1 MKPIL
6 DNRLVLVTGAGA
18 GNGAAIAKGLVDYGA
33 RIIVTDIDPGSANQ
47 TAAAIRA
54 AGGEAWSYGMDVTD
68 IDACHAVATKIS
80 VEVGHIDVL
89 VNNAGVL
96 RRTAID
102 DADARAAWDICMDVN
117 ATGVFNTTIAFL
129 PHVRATKGNIVNLSS
144 ITAFVAARTFPGYA
158 ASKAAVVAATRA
170 FAQKLAPEG
179 IRVNVICP
187 GPFATP
193 MTAATRANSSA
204 GNYYEERVLLGRF
217 AQPEEIVGPVA
228 FIASDMATFVT
239 GAILPVDGGLLAQ

>member
-6 DNRLVLVTGAGA
+6 ENKLVLVTGAGA
-18 GNGAAIAKGLVDYGA
+18 GNGAAIAKGLVGYGA
-33 RIIVTDIDPGSANQ
+33 RIVVNDINL
-47 TAAAIRA
+47 AAAEETVAAIKA
-54 AGGEAWSYGMDVTD
+54 AGGEAWAYEFDVAD
-68 IDACHAVATKIS
+68 LDGCKAASEKIAA
-80 VEVGHIDVL
+80 EVGHIDVL

-96 RRTAID
+96 RRTKID
-102 DADARAAWDICMDVN
+102 DADAREAWDLCLDVN
-117 ATGVFNTTIAFL
+117 ATGVFNCTMAFL

-144 ITAFVAARTFPGYA
+144 IVAFVAARTFPGYS
-158 ASKAAVVAATRA
+158 ASKAAVVGATRA
-170 FAQKLAPEG
+170 FAQQLAPEG
-179 IRVNVICP
+179 IRVNVVCP

-193 MTAATRANSSA
+193 MTAATRANNAA

-239 GAILPVDGGLLAQ
+239 GAVLPVDGGLLAQ